1 MSVRE
6 TQCSMAYSHSSF
18 NESDDLEAI
27 MKIETRLHAEHQL
40 DQLAGHFEHWR
51 QTRTHPRQRI
61 PQELWDQAVA
71 LTTALPPSRVA
82 KHLRLGAA
90 DLKKHLAAH
99 QESIE
104 AAPPTTVG
112 FVEVSPA
119 PSWQKPTPAMQI
131 ELHRADGTRLH
142 IHYREATPPLAA
154 LLRVF
159 LEAR

>member
-1 MSVRE
+1 
-6 TQCSMAYSHSSF
+6 
-18 NESDDLEAI
+18 
-27 MKIETRLHAEHQL
+27 MKIETRLRAEHQL

-61 PQELWDQAVA
+61 PQQLWDQAVA
-71 LTTALPPSRVA
+71 LTKALPPSRVA
-82 KHLRLGAA
+82 KHLRLGTA
-90 DLKKHLAAH
+90 DLKKYIAAH
-99 QESIE
+99 QESSE
-104 AAPPTTVG
+104 AAPSTAPA
-112 FVEVSPA
+112 FVEVPPA
-119 PSWQKPTPAMQI
+119 PFWDCHTPATQI

>member
-1 MSVRE
+1 
-6 TQCSMAYSHSSF
+6 
-18 NESDDLEAI
+18 

-51 QTRTHPRQRI
+51 QTRTRPRQRI

-82 KHLRLGAA
+82 KHLRLSAA
-90 DLKKHLAAH
+90 DLKKHIAAH

-104 AAPPTTVG
+104 ETHPTTLG
-112 FVEVSPA
+112 FVEVSPV
-119 PSWQKPTPAMQI
+119 PSWQQHTPATQI
-131 ELHRADGTRLH
+131 ELQRADGTRLH
-142 IHYREATPPLAA
+142 IHYREATPPLAT

-159 LEAR
+159 LEVRSCSS